1 MSMIFKI
8 YSDFFI
14 FILVSLHLKVIR
26 SLHKKKTKLYWSGM
40 NYFNDDLG
48 IHGHTQWTHNS
59 L

>member
-40 NYFNDDLG
+40 NYL
-48 IHGHTQWTHNS
+48 
-59 L
+59 